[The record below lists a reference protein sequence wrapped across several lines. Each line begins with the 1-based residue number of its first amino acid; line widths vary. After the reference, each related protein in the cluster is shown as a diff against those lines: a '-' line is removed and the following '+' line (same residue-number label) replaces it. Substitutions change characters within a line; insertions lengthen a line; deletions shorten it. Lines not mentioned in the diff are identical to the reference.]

1 MPETIEATELPLL
14 KIFGNDYRFEIPDYQ
29 RPYAWTTEQV
39 SDLFDDL
46 QHAID
51 ENEKIFDD
59 LQHAIDGNEKIQ
71 EIPPYFLG
79 SIVIIKNPAEPLA
92 RIVDGQQRI
101 TTLTILFCV
110 LRELSNPKNK
120 NTIDKYVCEE
130 SDQFAGIKGDFRLKV
145 RDRDSNF
152 FKKNVQ
158 EKGALNK
165 FLKDFPTNLPDSR
178 QRMFENA
185 KYLWEKLSKLD
196 EKQRDNLTTFLVQR
210 CYLVVVSASD
220 QSSAYRVFAVMNSR
234 GLDLSPTDI
243 LKAEIIGVMDEG
255 SHSQNNKDWED
266 IEEGLGRDNFRDLF
280 AHIRMIY
287 MKTKARGTLNQEFY
301 DGVLNRIKGK
311 NFIEHVLSPFAD
323 AYEIVSRASYNRAED
338 TKKVVNLYLGHLRRL
353 DNSDWIPPAMAFF
366 KRNPNDTEKHIQF
379 TQDLERL
386 AYGMFIR
393 RANINQ
399 RIRRYADVLRVIENG
414 GELFEDTS
422 PLQLSAQE
430 KTEILQALDGPVYSL
445 TRVYRPLLLRLDSL
459 LAGAGASYEHPVIS
473 IEHVLPQNPRE
484 DSEWLKLFPDEEERA
499 QWTHKLAN
507 LVLLSRRK
515 NSQAQNYEFE
525 VKKSIYFQGQGITP
539 FALTTQVLEEPDWTP
554 DVLERRQRDLIDL
567 LKKEW
572 RLG

>member
-1 MPETIEATELPLL
+1 MPETIKATELPLL

-59 LQHAIDGNEKIQ
+59 LQPAIDGNEKIQ

-79 SIVIIKNPAEPLA
+79 SIVIIKNSAEPLA

-110 LRELSNPKNK
+110 LRELSNPENK

-145 RDRDSNF
+145 RDRDSSF

-220 QSSAYRVFAVMNSR
+220 QSSAYRVFAVMNSPRTGFVSDRHSESGDNR
-234 GLDLSPTDI
+234 G
-243 LKAEIIGVMDEG
+243 
-255 SHSQNNKDWED
+255 
-266 IEEGLGRDNFRDLF
+266 
-280 AHIRMIY
+280 
-287 MKTKARGTLNQEFY
+287 
-301 DGVLNRIKGK
+301 DG
-311 NFIEHVLSPFAD
+311 
-323 AYEIVSRASYNRAED
+323 
-338 TKKVVNLYLGHLRRL
+338 
-353 DNSDWIPPAMAFF
+353 
-366 KRNPNDTEKHIQF
+366 
-379 TQDLERL
+379 
-386 AYGMFIR
+386 
-393 RANINQ
+393 
-399 RIRRYADVLRVIENG
+399 
-414 GELFEDTS
+414 
-422 PLQLSAQE
+422 
-430 KTEILQALDGPVYSL
+430 
-445 TRVYRPLLLRLDSL
+445 
-459 LAGAGASYEHPVIS
+459 
-473 IEHVLPQNPRE
+473 
-484 DSEWLKLFPDEEERA
+484 
-499 QWTHKLAN
+499 
-507 LVLLSRRK
+507 
-515 NSQAQNYEFE
+515 
-525 VKKSIYFQGQGITP
+525 
-539 FALTTQVLEEPDWTP
+539 
-554 DVLERRQRDLIDL
+554 
-567 LKKEW
+567 
-572 RLG
+572 